1 MNAYQA
7 NVLVHVDGSHDID
20 PLAALRDCLGDVA
33 GVTDVRPSARPH
45 LTWVDYNPG
54 VTTGRDIFA
63 HVQRQG
69 LRAQLVGM

>member
-7 NVLVHVDGSHDID
+7 NLLVDVGGSHELDS
-20 PLAALRDCLGDVA
+20 LAALRHCLDNVA
-33 GVTDVRPSARPH
+33 GVTDVRPSARAH
-45 LTWVDYNPG
+45 LTWVDYDPA
-54 VTTGRDIFA
+54 VTSSRDIFA